1 LSGFTKVVGVYQEMN
16 EKSLPA
22 QQERPDI
29 RVNLKIIPGFFCGL
43 DSFDVVAK
51 VNSHKI
57 EQG

>member
-29 RVNLKIIPGFFCGL
+29 RVNLKIIPFFCGL